1 MHRLTVGYAPRWS
14 PDGRWIVFG
23 RYDPAS
29 QSSDLFRIRPDGS
42 GEEAL
47 GPGDAFS
54 VRFSPDGTRI
64 VFANVSES
72 TNEVSVAQFDAPY
85 RVVARFGPG
94 AEPDWSPDGTAIVW
108 VRFTD
113 ASIGDVT
120 VAAADGGLPTVLTPG
135 AAPAWRPLI
144 GQAEAP

>member
-1 MHRLTVGYAPRWS
+1 MQIMGNMIRSLPNDAARKMARSWVRNKPGCSKHSRTPRTPKVLVKS
-14 PDGRWIVFG
+14 TE
-23 RYDPAS
+23 A
-29 QSSDLFRIRPDGS
+29 
-42 GEEAL
+42 GE
-47 GPGDAFS
+47 DA
-54 VRFSPDGTRI
+54 D
-64 VFANVSES
+64 
-72 TNEVSVAQFDAPY
+72 
-85 RVVARFGPG
+85 
-94 AEPDWSPDGTAIVW
+94 PDWSPDGTAIVW